1 MIRLELHVDT
11 TGDAFGLEDQDE
23 LQAQHEL
30 ARILRETAD
39 KIERDGYELEGVRRL
54 KDTNGNRVG
63 FWVMTTAPV
72 RHAAPSAGCGDPDCS
87 CPECPTG
94 RENEQNA

>member
-23 LQAQHEL
+23 VQAQHEL

-54 KDTNGNRVG
+54 KDVNGNRVG
-63 FWVMTTAPV
+63 FWVMTT
-72 RHAAPSAGCGDPDCS
+72 
-87 CPECPTG
+87 
-94 RENEQNA
+94 NELVYKHPGV